1 VRLGLDEEEIMLSRR
16 IIGLLAALLIS
27 STSHS
32 GTTQESIK
40 GYELFSW
47 KVGNHWYYSL
57 LPATNRSKSYA
68 EITAPAVVRRDAAG
82 LKAELEKLS
91 RGETVRWLSTAPSG
105 AGKSPT
111 GQMLNVKHP
120 SRARIKNIKAICE
133 KLGIK
138 LQLS

>member
-1 VRLGLDEEEIMLSRR
+1 MSSKPFIAF
-16 IIGLLAALLIS
+16 LAALFISTTALAHSTQS
-27 STSHS
+27 STN
-32 GTTQESIK
+32 
-40 GYELFSW
+40 GYELYSW
-47 KVGNHWYYSL
+47 KIKNHWYYSL

-120 SRARIKNIKAICE
+120 SRARIKNIKAICDM
-133 KLGIK
+133 LGIK
-138 LQLS
+138 LRLS